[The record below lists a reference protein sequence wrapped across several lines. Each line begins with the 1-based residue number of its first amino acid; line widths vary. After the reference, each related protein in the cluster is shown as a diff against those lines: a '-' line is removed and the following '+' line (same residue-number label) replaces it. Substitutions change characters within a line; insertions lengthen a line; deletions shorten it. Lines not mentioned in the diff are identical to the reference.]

1 MLVQGVILSAP
12 APAQVLETPALLA
25 ISEIRVG
32 ALDHDTPG
40 LWAGTGL
47 ERQAADAN
55 LEVLFTPWARA
66 FGGYLRPAIGA
77 TINFGGD
84 TSKVY
89 ADLRWEI
96 GAPSG
101 VFFALGM
108 GAALHD
114 GRLDPDTPDRKALG
128 SPVLFHPSVELG
140 YRFAGGT
147 SISIFA
153 DHISNGYS
161 RRNNDGMDTIGVRLG
176 YRFGP
181 LAMEEAVAEMP
192 VASFSGFYVGAL
204 AGYSFEQADW
214 FTGARS
220 RAGPA
225 GAFSAA
231 AVAGYN
237 WQSGNGVFGLE
248 VDASPLTSD
257 LSTSCIG
264 PAITCQMEVSGVY
277 SVRPRFG
284 WVIGD
289 AMIYGTGGLA
299 LAYWDAGVTNT
310 ATSAQLGKVS
320 GINYGVAVGGGIEY
334 KLGPHFGVRAEIMH
348 YGIPG
353 QDVTVTGV
361 GTVTN
366 QFQST
371 VGRIGLM
378 WHF

>member
-1 MLVQGVILSAP
+1 MLVQAVMLSA
-12 APAQVLETPALLA
+12 AAAADALETPPLLA

-66 FGGYLRPAIGA
+66 FGGYLRPAVGA
-77 TINFGGD
+77 TINFNGD

-114 GRLDPDTPDRKALG
+114 GRLNPDTSDRKALG

-176 YRFGP
+176 YRLGP
-181 LAMEEAVAEMP
+181 LGAEEP
-192 VASFSGFYVGAL
+192 VVEAPAASFSGFYVGAL

-214 FTGARS
+214 FTGTSS
-220 RAGPA
+220 RAGPS

-237 WQSGNGVFGLE
+237 WQSGSGIFGLE
-248 VDASPLTSD
+248 VDASPLRSS
-257 LSTSCIG
+257 LSTPCIG
-264 PAITCQMEVSGVY
+264 PAIACQMDVSGVY

-284 WVIGD
+284 WVIGN

-299 LAYWDAGVTNT
+299 LAHWDASVTNT
-310 ATSAQLGKVS
+310 ASSAQLGKVS
-320 GINYGVAVGGGIEY
+320 GINYGVAVGGGVEY
-334 KLGPHFGVRAEIMH
+334 KFSPHFGVRAEIMH

-353 QDVTVTGV
+353 QDVSV
-361 GTVTN
+361 GAGSATT

-371 VGRIGLM
+371 VGRVGLV